1 MKKLYILFFLTFF
14 TGFSQ
19 TTLAPG
25 DLIITSLVA
34 DANDRFQFIPLV
46 DLEAGTVIYF
56 TESGWNATTGAWR
69 NNDLTEG
76 VLKYTAPS
84 VITKGTVITVEE
96 SATTEGQI
104 LQPANNSV
112 LFTDYGNNWALS
124 ISGDQ
129 IIAFQSSPPATWDSV
144 TDTNPFPNPTFLFIV
159 SNDSNLWYDAVST
172 NSSAIPPGLT
182 NGSTAITLGKS
193 NAIDDAWDN
202 VYYDYVNHPLDGLDK
217 NAIIALV
224 GNAANWIGDDAIAD
238 NTTYWQINSFTVLS
252 TNEFSTSELSIYPN
266 PVNNGIITIDSQLL
280 GVKNIQLFD
289 TMGRTILKTQLN
301 SNLLDLSNLNSGLY
315 LLNIAIENRNA
326 TYKIIIK

>member
-1 MKKLYILFFLTFF
+1 MKKLYTLFLLSYFA
-14 TGFSQ
+14 GFSQ

-34 DANDRFQFIPLV
+34 DANDRFQFVPLV

-56 TESGWNATTGAWR
+56 TEAGWNATTGAWR

-76 VLKYTAPS
+76 VLKYTAPTA
-84 VITKGTVITVEE
+84 ITKGTVITIEE
-96 SATTEGQI
+96 NATSDGQI
-104 LQPANNSV
+104 LLPTDNSV
-112 LFTDYGNNWALS
+112 LFTDYGNSWALS

-129 IIAFQSSPPATWDSV
+129 IIAFQGTPPTTWNAT

-159 SNDSNLWYDAVST
+159 SNNSNLWYDAVST

-182 NGSTAITLGKS
+182 NGLTAITLGKS
-193 NAIDDAWDN
+193 DAIDDAWDN
-202 VYYDYVNHPLDGLDK
+202 IYYDYVNHPLDGLDK

-238 NTTYWQINSFTVLS
+238 NTTFWQITSFNVLGI
-252 TNEFSTSELSIYPN
+252 NAFSNSELAIYPN
-266 PVNNGIITIDSQLL
+266 PVNNGFITINSKVT

-289 TMGRTILKTQLN
+289 TMGRTVLKTQLN
-301 SNLLDLSNLNSGLY
+301 ADVLDVSSLSTGIY
-315 LLNIAIENRNA
+315 LLNIAIENRNS
-326 TYKIIIK
+326 TYKIVIK